1 MVTGKEHPALIAPL
15 DDLAAAY
22 TRVGRLDDADITYQR
37 AIDICRN
44 TLGEDHIEYGV
55 LLKNYAHVLRKLGHR
70 REATKL
76 ETQGQVIQQ
85 EAIRRNGLGAT
96 INVTALRSDRT
107 ASDSR

>member
-1 MVTGKEHPALIAPL
+1 M
-15 DDLAAAY
+15 
-22 TRVGRLDDADITYQR
+22 
-37 AIDICRN
+37 
-44 TLGEDHIEYGV
+44 

-70 REATKL
+70 REAKQL
-76 ETQGQVIQQ
+76 ETQGQVIKQ